1 MQQKNKI
8 VILFKIG
15 INQGLDPA
23 TAELGNVLKCAN
35 FRFKKDGNIVSLGS
49 PEEYGAR
56 NAEINRQNKIKSIY
70 SSTDDELVVFKDD
83 PSDYISVVRSLDKA
97 PIKFKSDKSP
107 YISSRATD
115 IHRES
120 SAIYHSA
127 YDVNDDYLVSCW
139 LYPSETEGVFKMGYY
154 IKAEDTGVITK
165 GVLDGVLY
173 CDCAIIDNKPTVV
186 MARVR
191 DTKRSVWRCEFN
203 YFHSNTIEL
212 LKGGSVVVNEYMR
225 GKDPE
230 FGWVNNLINLRIIG
244 SKILAA
250 WGIEQRVQVR
260 QWDSL
265 TANPRTPRTSIIT
278 DEIRA
283 LSLFEDDGETLLGV
297 TTAKENME
305 DSFSNFPD
313 SAGIDSSRLG
323 NARETFNIRNLMY
336 RNIITQL
343 TLSNPITDNYI
354 YYSAAQV
361 ENPSAMDRTDRSLIL
376 SGAMF
381 APTKWNGVDVP
392 LPGGRDNLGT
402 DDEDESLV
410 KNVDLPPVFDAF
422 LIGSSGH
429 GVGTGEDGDHSIG
442 QDGKASIYK
451 DVGLFFGQF
460 PSDGY
465 AITYDGEKLSIDE
478 DNKLSVTG
486 VSDPIQLGEGD
497 NEDKF
502 VLKCMSDAPGREIF
516 TNARSAFNC
525 VAVFQVR
532 KRTSATTSINKGL
545 YIFTAMMDTN
555 GTVRDQNIYYRNEN
569 FHDDISDIC
578 YCAKDE
584 SFYLCSRPED
594 VSNDDSKVY
603 RLYRDGSVT
612 RFEEREL
619 EFKFPVD
626 RNTSADHFIIDSI
639 AYSGYQER
647 VNLVGYHPEDQRI
660 YTIRVRDGE
669 VNRLG
674 ELGDTDRF
682 VPDTVA
688 NLFTEDA
695 NDFTLSFIRMRR
707 SILQTGSITS
717 QEVPALLVQREF
729 EVPENRSVEP
739 SSLAVN
745 KVYSGE
751 NLGLGNNS
759 EAFSTIRCTHQQAF
773 ILSSNSDSLGVY
785 NLTRDTNGKITNM
798 QLVENKPLFD
808 FLSTAFGQY
817 TRDTVPDLDFR
828 STVGNLATGF
838 RQHARYIPFSVGN
851 PAIAPTGED
860 NVFAFLDLPEN
871 SRFIYR
877 KAVTNTNFSSQRN
890 LWITR
895 LGRDIFANSGFDISG
910 QGTVPKDGPLFTD
923 FTFFY
928 PTDNDGNLIPR
939 LAFCFLC
946 PWARKIYICYLG
958 SSVIDNDFTVLH
970 IAEVD
975 LSSRFGNII
984 NSTFNPEITDRVV
997 GSTRVYEAV
1006 PSFPKN
1012 VPVAFT
1018 SLGSQ
1023 FVNEHS
1029 RYVHLP
1035 VLSADLNDSYRD
1047 SEVGKRFAKGFGDW
1061 VETTTIGAEQF
1072 VHNMEQ
1078 KVDDRLKSLLTYRI
1092 STRYSHRSSPFLSS
1106 GPNDFKVI
1114 LEKEYNRMVASN
1126 SSKRIYFLNSVSPTF
1141 SDTNEAEYPEDK
1153 ELVKSFNYTDGEIN
1167 RTVSGILV
1175 NSYKPSEFYTKLDTE
1190 VSDKRGTYVSADKH
1204 EDFESIV
1211 SSFGLDHHYEYED
1224 SPQRLIIP
1232 MNILSLTDSVSS
1244 DDYLNESV
1252 FAFWDTMLNLQATT
1266 LYTDTREARI
1276 VFDSDVYE
1284 NKYKDILSSVQ
1295 VKANFYRLPL
1305 LVEETA
1311 SYDKTFAY
1319 NREVQFETDTE
1330 KYILGK
1336 AYRYNEDAYVNLKI
1350 PQWTL
1355 SDLKGEAKLRVTERS
1370 DLTTYDTS
1378 VLDPD
1383 LWAIGEGASS
1393 GMFNLDTNLTPIVKF
1408 NTAFKAV
1415 DSKVETSV
1423 SAHGDNYAT
1432 PQWVQGGGVSE
1443 SQEEHYMRGTKV
1455 TNDNYKRSVIKIG
1468 ENYYVNR
1475 GAVGVYDGID
1485 FTDFG
1490 FVTNPK
1496 ITKMQSATDDYLLTH
1511 LLEDK
1516 KISFESPFYEKGLYQ
1531 YRFVVIYRWIDN
1543 NGYEHTSGVATRAIQ
1558 LDYPLGVDLDV
1569 IQDGRRIRDIKNSVN
1584 ISFTQ
1589 NKVFNL
1595 QQKGTFVTEIYR
1607 SDPNSDILRLDRVIS
1622 ENAELVER
1630 EITETDE
1637 EFSERDTRLFD
1648 PAYDLSTENF
1658 IPSNVDGIK
1667 EFRDN
1672 ALIWGLSED
1681 KRRVV
1686 SSRRFSATSTRPL
1699 EFVLAYSR
1707 DFPEDVVS
1715 VNRLDN
1721 LAVVFTQ
1728 TKLFWIDCLAF
1739 ITGQGAVNEV
1749 QLATGVGPTSAEAVL
1764 EWEGGVV
1771 WKGAKGF
1778 YTLDRGRT
1786 VQYIGKAVEDFNK
1799 YPCIKAVYSAKNREM
1814 TFLLDVCREGQ
1825 RDTEEETVNALVL
1838 NLDFMRWST
1847 MNIDECEDTITDIGL
1862 VEGERM
1868 MVIKDILHQT
1878 GDPGSVKA
1886 RQRFESTWISLDG
1899 IEGYMRLRRLVLLCK
1914 AAVKVPLKCWIRYNY
1929 DDKTNGLARAFEVGG
1944 ECEFTQH
1951 RIIVDVQKC
1960 TSFKLIFE
1968 CDAGCTFSING
1979 VTIIYVGIGTNANK
1993 EALPVSTQ

>member
-8 VILFKIG
+8 VILFKVG

-35 FRFKKDGNIVSLGS
+35 FRFKKDGNIVSLGAPKPYKPN
-49 PEEYGAR
+49 PETPE
-56 NAEINRQNKIKSIY
+56 QNKIKSIY

-83 PSDYISVVRSLDKA
+83 PSDYISVVRALDKA

-107 YISSRATD
+107 YINSQATE
-115 IHRES
+115 IHRET

-127 YDVNDDYLVSCW
+127 YDESDGHIVSCW

-154 IKAEDTGVITK
+154 FKNKSTTEIKK
-165 GVLDGVLY
+165 GFLDGVLY
-173 CDCAIIDNKPTVV
+173 CDCAIMNGMPTVV

-191 DTKRSVWRCEFN
+191 DTKRAVWRCEFN
-203 YFHSNTIEL
+203 YFQDDTTILNL
-212 LKGGSVVVNEYMR
+212 LGGSVVVNQYMR

-230 FGWVNNLINLRIIG
+230 FGWVNNLINLRVISG
-244 SKILAA
+244 KILAA

-265 TANPRTPRTSIIT
+265 EARPITPRTHIIT

-283 LSLFEDDGETLLGV
+283 LSLFEDMGETLLGV
-297 TTAKENME
+297 TTAKENTQN
-305 DSFSNFPD
+305 SFPTYEGT
-313 SAGIDSSRLG
+313 AGIDPSRTSLL
-323 NARETFNIRNLMY
+323 RETFNVRNFMY

-343 TLSNPITDNYI
+343 TLSNPVTDNYI
-354 YYSAAQV
+354 YFSAAQV
-361 ENPSAMDRTDRSLIL
+361 ENPRAMDRTERSLIL

-381 APTKWNGVDVP
+381 APTQWNGVDVP

-410 KNVDLPPVFDAF
+410 KNVNLPPVFDSF

-429 GVGTGEDGDHSIG
+429 GVGDDNSIG

-465 AITYDGEKLSIDE
+465 AVTYDGEKLSIDE
-478 DNKLSVTG
+478 DNKLR
-486 VSDPIQLGEGD
+486 VSGLSEPIQLGQGD

-502 VLKCMSDAPGREIF
+502 VLKCMSDGPGREIF

-532 KRTSATTSINKGL
+532 KRTGIRTSLNKGL
-545 YIFTAMMDTN
+545 YIFTAMMDTD
-555 GTVRDQNIYYRNEN
+555 GTVRDQNLYYRNEN

-578 YCAKDE
+578 YCSKDE
-584 SFYLCSRPED
+584 SFYLCSRQD
-594 VSNDDSKVY
+594 QDSQDDSKIY
-603 RLYRDGSVT
+603 RLYRDGGVT
-612 RFEEREL
+612 RFKEVEL

-626 RNTSADHFIIDSI
+626 RTTGADHFVIDSI
-639 AYSGYQER
+639 GYSGSKER
-647 VNLVGYHPEDQRI
+647 FSVVGYHPINQRI
-660 YTIRVRDGE
+660 YTIRIRDGE

-674 ELGDTDRF
+674 DLGDTDEF
-682 VPDTVA
+682 VPDTLA
-688 NLFTEDA
+688 NLFIEDT
-695 NDFTLSFIRMRR
+695 NDFELSFIRMRR
-707 SILQTGSITS
+707 STLDTGSITS
-717 QEVPALLVQREF
+717 QEVPALLVQRDF
-729 EVPENRSVEP
+729 EVPENRSVSP

-745 KVYSGE
+745 KIIPMTSTNPRNI
-751 NLGLGNNS
+751 NLGQDETSFG
-759 EAFSTIRCTHQQAF
+759 TVRCTFYQAF
-773 ILSSNSDSLGVY
+773 VLNRLGILSVF

-798 QLVENKPLFD
+798 T
-808 FLSTAFGQY
+808 FLRDIYITDILDRFYGFFSVNNIPSTQY
-817 TRDTVPDLDFR
+817 TYVGAQITQTANRVPVEIIKIDGIDVLRNIDI
-828 STVGNLATGF
+828 SDGG
-838 RQHARYIPFSVGN
+838 G
-851 PAIAPTGED
+851 
-860 NVFAFLDLPEN
+860 
-871 SRFIYR
+871 FIYKR
-877 KAVTNTNFSSQRN
+877 AVTNSSYTAQRN
-890 LWITR
+890 SLITS
-895 LGRDIFANSGFDISG
+895 LGRDVYDGSGFDIMG
-910 QGTVPKDGPLFTD
+910 QGTGTD
-923 FTFFY
+923 FGC
-928 PTDNDGNLIPR
+928 TDFDILHLPKSNSNPVEVMA
-939 LAFCFLC
+939 LALLC
-946 PWARKIYICYLG
+946 PRARRVFVCFMEEQQIRPNIRERATKVTEI
-958 SSVIDNDFTVLH
+958 
-970 IAEVD
+970 D
-975 LSSRFGNII
+975 LSNDFGNIR
-984 NSTFNPEITDRVV
+984 NGGFPYNNA
-997 GSTRVYEAV
+997 AV
-1006 PSFPKN
+1006 DIGGGVQGWKASHFGN
-1012 VPVAFT
+1012 RNIPVALCAIRDQRNLFR
-1018 SLGSQ
+1018 Q
-1023 FVNEHS
+1023 QIA
-1029 RYVHLP
+1029 
-1035 VLSADLNDSYRD
+1035 VLSSVLNESYVD
-1047 SEVGKRFAKGFGDW
+1047 SEVQKA
-1061 VETTTIGAEQF
+1061 TTTTSVGNFTTKNPVINSDAF
-1072 VHNMEQ
+1072 IHNMEQ
-1078 KVDDRLKSLLTYRI
+1078 KEDDRLKDVFMYGI
-1092 STRYSHRSSPFLSS
+1092 GSTFDGVPSTITR
-1106 GPNDFKVI
+1106 GADEKVI
-1114 LEKEYNRMVASN
+1114 LEKTYNRMAYSVAAR
-1126 SSKRIYFLNSVSPTF
+1126 KLYFMNNTSPTF
-1141 SDTNEAEYPEDK
+1141 NDQNEAEYPEDQVFIK
-1153 ELVKSFNYTDGEIN
+1153 AFNDSTVTVGRIDGRVDSEY
-1167 RTVSGILV
+1167 S
-1175 NSYKPSEFYTKLDTE
+1175 PSDFYTKLDTN
-1190 VSDKRGTYVSADKH
+1190 VSDQRGRYVSADKN
-1204 EDFESIV
+1204 EDFEPIY
-1211 SSFGLDHHYEYED
+1211 SSFGTDHWRGFD
-1224 SPQRLIIP
+1224 SDETDRLIVP
-1232 MNILSLTDSVSS
+1232 MKILRLSSGLGGDSRTF
-1244 DDYLNESV
+1244 DYL
-1252 FAFWDTMLNLQATT
+1252 AFWDTMLNLEATT
-1266 LYTDTREARI
+1266 LYTDTRDRRI
-1276 VFDSDVYE
+1276 VFDSDTYE
-1284 NKYKDILSSVQ
+1284 NNYKDIISSVE
-1295 VKANFYRLPL
+1295 VKANFYTLPL
-1305 LVEETA
+1305 LVEQTE

-1319 NREVQFETDTE
+1319 NREVQFEVDTE

-1336 AYRYNEDAYVNLKI
+1336 AYRYNDEPYINLKI

-1355 SDLKGEAKLRVTERS
+1355 KDLKGEAKLRVSERS

-1393 GMFNLDTNLTPIVKF
+1393 GMFKLDTNLTPVVKF

-1423 SAHGDNYAT
+1423 SAHGDNYAA

-1455 TNDNYKRSVIKIG
+1455 TDDNYKRSVIKIG

-1475 GAVGVYDGID
+1475 GAIGVYDGIN

-1496 ITKMQSATDDYLLTH
+1496 ITKLTSNTDDYLLTH

-1531 YRFVVIYRWIDN
+1531 YRFVVVYRWIDN
-1543 NGYEHTSGVATRAIQ
+1543 NGYEHTSGVATKSIA

-1569 IQDGRRIRDIKNSVN
+1569 IQDGQRIHDIKNSVD

-1607 SDPNSDILRLDRVIS
+1607 SEPNSDILALDRVIS
-1622 ENAELVER
+1622 EDAELVSR

-1637 EFSERDTRLFD
+1637 EFTERDTRLFD
-1648 PAYDLSTENF
+1648 PSYDLSTENF
-1658 IPSNVDGIK
+1658 IPSNVEGIK

-1686 SSRRFSATSTRPL
+1686 SSRRFGATSTRPL

-1721 LAVVFTQ
+1721 LAVVFTR
-1728 TKLFWIDCLAF
+1728 TKCFWIDCLAF
-1739 ITGQGAVNEV
+1739 ITGQGAVNEI

-1764 EWEGGVV
+1764 EWEGGIV
-1771 WKGAKGF
+1771 WKGFKGF

-1786 VQYIGKAVEDFNK
+1786 VQYIGKAVEDFNE

-1814 TFLLDVCREGQ
+1814 TFLLDVPSDRIE
-1825 RDTEEETVNALVL
+1825 DETVNALVL
-1838 NLDFMRWST
+1838 NLDFMRWT
-1847 MNIDECEDTITDIGL
+1847 TLNIDEPEDRILDVGL
-1862 VEGERM
+1862 VEGERT
-1868 MVIKDILHQT
+1868 MVIKDILHVT

-1929 DDKTNGLARAFEVGG
+1929 DDKTNGLERAFEVGG

-1960 TSFKLIFE
+1960 TAFKLIFE

-1979 VTIIYVGIGTNANK
+1979 VTIIYVGIGTNEFKGAIQVGT
-1993 EALPVSTQ
+1993 P